1 MTIKAFWNRP
11 MPGLALMGCAV
22 TAAAVYTLAGLPV
35 RGARAASVAT
45 DATTATVATAD
56 GWNRRAAERYLD
68 DREIYWQGWDHAQK
82 DHGTMC
88 VSCHTQATYGL
99 ARPLLRRDLNEQGPA
114 PAEQAMLASV
124 EKRVSLWKEMDPFY
138 SDAKSGA
145 GKEVESR
152 NAESVLNAL
161 ILSSYDQLQ
170 GHLSATTRTAFDN
183 AWALQST
190 SGPTTGAWVWQNF
203 HYTPWESPESEYHGA
218 ALMAVVV
225 GRAPD
230 NYRND
235 PKIAANLA
243 ALNAYL
249 SSHFEAQPLLNKVVA
264 LWASKWF
271 PGVMTTAQ
279 RAKLLDDLYACQRA
293 EGGWSLA
300 DLGAWKR
307 MDDTPLETR
316 PDGYA
321 TGIVVLVLE
330 ETTAANPQLS
340 ARAEKPIALGIQWL
354 KASQDKT
361 TGAWPAWSLNKNR
374 DPDSNTGKFMSDAAT
389 SYAVLALDEKR

>member
-1 MTIKAFWNRP
+1 
-11 MPGLALMGCAV
+11 
-22 TAAAVYTLAGLPV
+22 
-35 RGARAASVAT
+35 
-45 DATTATVATAD
+45 
-56 GWNRRAAERYLD
+56 
-68 DREIYWQGWDHAQK
+68 
-82 DHGTMC
+82 
-88 VSCHTQATYGL
+88 
-99 ARPLLRRDLNEQGPA
+99 
-114 PAEQAMLASV
+114 
-124 EKRVSLWKEMDPFY
+124 
-138 SDAKSGA
+138 
-145 GKEVESR
+145 
-152 NAESVLNAL
+152 
-161 ILSSYDQLQ
+161 
-170 GHLSATTRTAFDN
+170 
-183 AWALQST
+183 
-190 SGPTTGAWVWQNF
+190 
-203 HYTPWESPESEYHGA
+203 
-218 ALMAVVV
+218 MAVVV

-330 ETTAANPQLS
+330 ETTASDQQLR
-340 ARAEKPIALGIQWL
+340 ARAGKPIALGIQWL

>member
-1 MTIKAFWNRP
+1 MTIKAFLTRP
-11 MPGLALMGCAV
+11 VPALALIGCAA
-22 TAAAVYTLAGLPV
+22 TATAVLMLAGLPV
-35 RGARAASVAT
+35 GGARAASK
-45 DATTATVATAD
+45 ATTETMST
-56 GWNRRAAERYLD
+56 GWDRPAAERYLD
-68 DREIYWQGWDHAQK
+68 DREIYWQGWEHAKK
-82 DHGTMC
+82 DHDTMC

-99 ARPLLRRDLNEQGPA
+99 ARPLLRRDLNEHGPSV
-114 PAEQAMLASV
+114 AEQAMLASID
-124 EKRVSLWKEMDPFY
+124 KRVSMWNQMAPFY
-138 SDAKSGA
+138 SDATSGA

-152 NAESVLNAL
+152 NAESVLNAM

-170 GHLSATTRTAFDN
+170 GHLSATTRTAFEN

-190 SGPTTGAWVWQNF
+190 SGPTAGAWVWQNF

-218 ALMAVVV
+218 ALMAVAV

-235 PKIAANLA
+235 PKIAANLS
-243 ALNAYL
+243 ALTSYL
-249 SSHFEAQPLLNKVVA
+249 NSHYEAQPLLNKVVA

-271 PGVMTTAQ
+271 PGAMTGTE
-279 RAKLLDDLYACQRA
+279 RARLLDDLYARQRA

-300 DLGAWKR
+300 DLGTWKR
-307 MDDTPLETR
+307 VDNTPLVTR

-330 ETTAANPQLS
+330 ETSAADPQLKV
-340 ARAEKPIALGIQWL
+340 RAGKPISMGIAWL
-354 KASQDKT
+354 KANQDKT
-361 TGAWPAWSLNKNR
+361 TGGWPAWSLNKDR
-374 DPDSNTGKFMSDAAT
+374 DPSSNTGKFMSDAAT